1 MSSLFRE
8 GSLGAILFTAQII
21 TEKDIET
28 ALEEQKR
35 TGLRF
40 GEALVSL
47 GIVMQEDI
55 DWALSNQLDIP
66 YVRIMKETVDP
77 AAVQLVPANI
87 ARKFNLLPLIRTGDE
102 LRIAIADPLDKEAV
116 AEVERVS
123 GCAVSISKGLLR
135 EIREM
140 QTHFYGEAAENV
152 LLGFSSSYF
161 SAAVL
166 ETINSDITGAKL
178 LDFLLRY
185 MLRKGITSL
194 SFQPLH
200 ERVTVTGRQGEASRT
215 IGTMPC
221 AHYDGF
227 LSLVKNRAGISC
239 SDGGTE
245 SAALNFAVRGER
257 VQFQVVMMQA
267 GSRTF
272 VTFKPLVSGFFPESI
287 AALETS
293 ERNRQLLQALASV
306 PEGMVLFPVM
316 EGEERVRLMAA
327 LLEECRRAGR
337 DALLLGRGFSFCS
350 GVFPVVP
357 VARCDPETGSWIRA
371 ALAHEPSVVA
381 VEELSDSAAISA
393 AIDAVLNGKLLFGG
407 MPVPDVRAML
417 RQLFFLR
424 ERHPV
429 LPIYLR
435 GIVASRGVRL
445 LCPACREENGSSVP
459 KITLPPEKTPPVFFR
474 SKGCPV
480 CRYTGYSG
488 KRYLVEAAAFDGEMA
503 EMFISSK
510 SVGDLMHSFMQSGF
524 HGISEEAAAL
534 LHAGEITA
542 EEFALVRTDNGERL
556 WPE

>member
-1 MSSLFRE
+1 MGSLFRE
-8 GSLGAILFTAQII
+8 GSLGAILYTSRII

-66 YVRIMKETVDP
+66 YVRIRKETVDP

-116 AEVERVS
+116 TEVERVS

-140 QTHFYGEAAENV
+140 QTHFYGEAAETV

-166 ETINSDITGAKL
+166 ETINNDITGAKL

-185 MLRKGITSL
+185 MLQKGIASL

-200 ERVTVTGRQGEASRT
+200 EKVTVTGRQGGASRT

-227 LSLVKNRAGISC
+227 LSLIKDRAGISC
-239 SDGGTE
+239 GDGE
-245 SAALNFAVRGER
+245 ADSASLSLDMKGER
-257 VQFQVVMMQA
+257 VEFQVAMMQA

-272 VTFKPLVSGFFPESI
+272 VTFKPFVSGIYAKSI

-293 ERNRQLLQALASV
+293 ERNRQLLRALASV
-306 PEGMVLFPVM
+306 PEGMVLFSAID
-316 EGEERVRLMAA
+316 GEERVRLMAA
-327 LLEECRRAGR
+327 LLDECRRSGR
-337 DALLLGRGFSFCS
+337 DALLLGKGFSFCS

-357 VARCDPETGSWIRA
+357 FSRCDPDTGNWIRA
-371 ALAHEPSVVA
+371 ALAHEPAVVA
-381 VEELSDSAAISA
+381 VEELADSAAISA
-393 AIDAVLNGKLLFGG
+393 AIDSVLNGKLLFGG
-407 MPVPDVRAML
+407 MPVPDLREML

-429 LPIYLR
+429 LPMHLR

-445 LCPACREENGSSVP
+445 LCPACREETRSSVP
-459 KITLPPEKTPPVFFR
+459 KITLPLEKTPPVFFKR
-474 SKGCPV
+474 KGCPV

-488 KRYLVEAAAFDGEMA
+488 KRYLVEAAAFDGELA
-503 EMFISSK
+503 EMFNGSK
-510 SVGDLMHSFMQSGF
+510 SVGDLMRGLVQSGF

-534 LHAGEITA
+534 LHSGEITA
-542 EEFALVRTDNGERL
+542 EEFASVRTDNGERL

>member
-8 GSLGAILFTAQII
+8 GSLGAILYTSQII

-66 YVRIMKETVDP
+66 YVRIRKESVDP

-116 AEVERVS
+116 TEVERAS

-140 QTHFYGEAAENV
+140 QTHFYGEAAETV

-166 ETINSDITGAKL
+166 ETINNDITGAKL

-185 MLRKGITSL
+185 MLQKGITSL

-200 ERVTVTGRQGEASRT
+200 ERVTVTGRQGGASRT

-227 LSLVKNRAGISC
+227 LSLVRNRAGISG
-239 SDGGTE
+239 SDGAD
-245 SAALNFAVRGER
+245 SASLSFAVGGER

-267 GSRTF
+267 GSRMF
-272 VTFKPLVSGFFPESI
+272 VTIKPLVSGFFPESI

-293 ERNRQLLQALASV
+293 ERNRQLLQTLASL
-306 PEGMVLFPVM
+306 PEGMVLFSARD
-316 EGEERVRLMAA
+316 GEERVRLMAA
-327 LLEECRRAGR
+327 LLEECRRGGR

-357 VARCDPETGSWIRA
+357 VARCDPDTGSWIRA

-393 AIDAVLNGKLLFGG
+393 AIDSVLNGKLLFGG

-424 ERHPV
+424 ERYPV

-445 LCPACREENGSSVP
+445 LCPACREESGSSMP
-459 KITLPPEKTPPVFFR
+459 KITLSPEKTPPVFFR
-474 SKGCPV
+474 SKGCPA

-488 KRYLVEAAAFDGEMA
+488 KRYLVEAAAFDGEVA

-510 SVGDLMHSFMQSGF
+510 SVGDLMHSLMQSGF

-542 EEFALVRTDNGERL
+542 EEFATVRTDNGERL